1 MTPAIL
7 LSFAGLAAASLASA
21 RTSLPPQVFLRTL
34 LTEEAAS
41 QGAVCLDGSPAA
53 FYFFQGAEPTKF
65 YLHQQ
70 GA

>member
-1 MTPAIL
+1 MASLLIL
-7 LSFAGLAAASLASA
+7 LSFGAAAASLAS
-21 RTSLPPQVFLRTL
+21 SFPPQIFQRTL
-34 LTEEAAS
+34 LTEEAAT

-53 FYFFQGAEPTKF
+53 FYFYQGTEPTKF